1 MLIADF
7 CALAGDRCTDHQR
20 SVEVIPNGNRVAV
33 VLAFACAAIAS
44 PAGAHWQ
51 FTKWGMT
58 PAQVIEASNGTASVG
73 DGAKSGRGDDTVE
86 AIGTYVAGETSFT
99 AKFWFGHQGLSM
111 VALQLRDDGKCL
123 DVQRDLLAK
132 YGEPV
137 ERTGGS
143 GLQRRMW
150 VDSPS
155 GNRVGLLNTDVGF
168 CQVEYS
174 PLVSSTGA
182 GL

>member
-1 MLIADF
+1 MIL
-7 CALAGDRCTDHQR
+7 
-20 SVEVIPNGNRVAV
+20 NGNRVAV
-33 VLAFACAAIAS
+33 VFALACATIAS

-73 DGAKSGRGDDTVE
+73 DGAKAGRGDDTVA
-86 AIGTYVAGETSFT
+86 AIGTYVAGEATFT
-99 AKFWFGHQGLSM
+99 TKFWFGHQGLSM

-137 ERTGGS
+137 EKTGGS

-150 VDSPS
+150 ADRPS
-155 GNRVGLLNTDVGF
+155 GNRIGLLTTDVGF

>member
-1 MLIADF
+1 MGDLMIRKLMPV
-7 CALAGDRCTDHQR
+7 ALAC
-20 SVEVIPNGNRVAV
+20 AV
-33 VLAFACAAIAS
+33 IAS

-51 FTKWGMT
+51 FTRWGMT
-58 PAQVIEASNGTASVG
+58 PAQVIEASNGSAAAG
-73 DGAKSGRGDDTVE
+73 DGAKAGRGDDTVE
-86 AIGTYVAGETSFT
+86 AVGTYVAGEATFT
-99 AKFWFGHQGLSM
+99 TKFWFGHQGLSM
-111 VALQLRDDGKCL
+111 VALQLRDDGQCL

-137 ERTGGS
+137 EKTGGA

-150 VDSPS
+150 TDKPT
-155 GNRVGLLNTDVGF
+155 GNRIGLLTTDVGF

-174 PLVSSTGA
+174 PLVSATGA